1 MQAREVVPE
10 RERRNTAL
18 SIADELCIE
27 RESRV
32 QLKMRRDKRW
42 KEANDES
49 GVSLAWGVRISVE
62 VDYFGI
68 FGTISMVYQY
78 AIFQVF
84 HPLIL
89 ILFF

>member
-32 QLKMRRDKRW
+32 QLKMRRNKRW

-49 GVSLAWGVRISVE
+49 GLVWLGE
-62 VDYFGI
+62 
-68 FGTISMVYQY
+68 
-78 AIFQVF
+78 
-84 HPLIL
+84 
-89 ILFF
+89 